1 MSGLLNAFIG
11 TPIVLSIITSLIIL
25 LFGGKSLGYIVA
37 ILFLGFWF
45 KMVFKGGGK
54 RAENAFEKFKDTLM
68 KDEKIIEQGIDSRPF
83 GLLSRR
89 KIFAVTNSRVIEMN
103 RGILGGYK
111 MRDFQ
116 WKDLKDA
123 EVHENIW
130 PSLCGSTLSFK
141 SNLKKDSLDFNI
153 EVYPQSKIATSAY
166 KHAQMEE
173 QAWEEKRRVRAMEEQ
188 RAQAGGIMIGNQS
201 SPSTKVESNNEV
213 DITDQLLKLKKLL
226 DEGVLNDA
234 EFQEMKAKLLSKQ
247 SQNF

>member
-1 MSGLLNAFIG
+1 
-11 TPIVLSIITSLIIL
+11 
-25 LFGGKSLGYIVA
+25 
-37 ILFLGFWF
+37 
-45 KMVFKGGGK
+45 
-54 RAENAFEKFKDTLM
+54 
-68 KDEKIIEQGIDSRPF
+68 
-83 GLLSRR
+83 LLSRR
-89 KIFAVTNSRVIEMN
+89 KIFAVTNSRVIEMS

-173 QAWEEKRRVRAMEEQ
+173 QAWEEKRRVRAMEEK

-201 SPSTKVESNNEV
+201 SPSTKVESNAEV

>member
-1 MSGLLNAFIG
+1 
-11 TPIVLSIITSLIIL
+11 
-25 LFGGKSLGYIVA
+25 
-37 ILFLGFWF
+37 
-45 KMVFKGGGK
+45 
-54 RAENAFEKFKDTLM
+54 
-68 KDEKIIEQGIDSRPF
+68 
-83 GLLSRR
+83 
-89 KIFAVTNSRVIEMN
+89 
-103 RGILGGYK
+103 

-201 SPSTKVESNNEV
+201 NPPTRVESNAEV

>member
-1 MSGLLNAFIG
+1 MSGLLNAFVG

-25 LFGGKSLGYIVA
+25 LFGGKLFGYIVA
-37 ILFLGFWF
+37 ILFLCFWF
-45 KMVFKGGGK
+45 KMVFRGGEK
-54 RAENAFEKFKDTLM
+54 RAENAFVKFKDTLM
-68 KDEKIIEQGIDSRPF
+68 KDEKIIEQGIDTRPF

-89 KIFAVTNSRVIEMN
+89 KVFAVTNSRVIEMN

-123 EVHENIW
+123 EVNENIW
-130 PSLCGSTLSFK
+130 PNLCGSTLSFK

-153 EVYPQSKIATSAY
+153 EVYPQSKVATSAY

-173 QAWEEKRRVRAMEEQ
+173 QAWEEKRRIRAMEEK

-201 SPSTKVESNNEV
+201 SPSPQVESNTEI

-234 EFQEMKAKLLSKQ
+234 EFQEMKSKLLSKQ